1 MQTFIIWI
9 PSVICLMIHLPQVYG
24 AAPSNSDNDEDPME
38 VDAHGSRK
46 KVRARRVLGDRI
58 HPPSNRPMPLQSR
71 REIQPTTTHAA
82 SGKRKWEMQSSDLP
96 QAKKLMQFKGDGTC
110 GAVLTSDTE
119 VDEDGIE
126 IRVETCHLLF
136 TEYAAV
142 SYTTQTEKKS
152 GETSRI
158 VDVVCGEKLYI
169 VEDGRIDAILMGE
182 DMYDVGR
189 DDPTKD
195 FNNRAFGMGCLDIFH
210 EVQRTLLPGSP
221 VRDVLER
228 DECTKIITQICNAY
242 QSAADAPMQATQSR
256 V

>member
-46 KVRARRVLGDRI
+46 KVRARR
-58 HPPSNRPMPLQSR
+58 SR

-158 VDVVCGEKLYI
+158 VDVVCGENVTGMTTVHGVFSVCLFP
-169 VEDGRIDAILMGE
+169 EAR
-182 DMYDVGR
+182 
-189 DDPTKD
+189 
-195 FNNRAFGMGCLDIFH
+195 RAASHSEL
-210 EVQRTLLPGSP
+210 
-221 VRDVLER
+221 
-228 DECTKIITQICNAY
+228 
-242 QSAADAPMQATQSR
+242 
-256 V
+256 